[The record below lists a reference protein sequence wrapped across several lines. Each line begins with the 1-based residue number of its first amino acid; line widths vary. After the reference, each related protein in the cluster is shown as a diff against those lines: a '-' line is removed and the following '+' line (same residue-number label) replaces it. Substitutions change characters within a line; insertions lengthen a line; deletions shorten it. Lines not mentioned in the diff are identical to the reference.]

1 MVHTTMTIK
10 NELNNLKLND
20 TYSLLLFV
28 LYRLSSVQEY
38 SGISELA
45 YVLDEQNFLNL
56 CEYFGGLT
64 IKIPTIQ
71 ELKDMTDALMLYQ
84 FVDIEGMN
92 YNAAVDKIGYAPSQM
107 RHIKKIYKNMKAIM
121 KDYKLET
128 SR

>member
-1 MVHTTMTIK
+1 MTIK

-28 LYRLSSVQEY
+28 LYKLNAVPEY

-45 YVLDEQNFLNL
+45 YVLDEANFLNL

-71 ELKDMTDALMLYQ
+71 ELRDLTDALMLYQ
-84 FVDIEGMN
+84 LVDIEGMN
-92 YNAAVDKIGYAPSQM
+92 YTAAIEKIGYAPSQM
-107 RHIKKIYKNMKAIM
+107 RHIKKIYKSMKSIM
-121 KDYKLET
+121 KDYKIET
-128 SR
+128 NR